1 MDFSLSSEQRLIFD
15 TAYEFG
21 QSSIAPFALEWERS
35 LIPKSILKEAGKLG
49 FASLYVDE
57 EDGGSGLSRFGFLYA
72 QGFRASRIIREFK
85 GKLTSFLEL
94 FALVAFP
101 WSRGPLRVRCS

>member
-1 MDFSLSSEQRLIFD
+1 MVQGCAS
-15 TAYEFG
+15 
-21 QSSIAPFALEWERS
+21 
-35 LIPKSILKEAGKLG
+35 LG
-49 FASLYVDE
+49 FYT
-57 EDGGSGLSRFGFLYA
+57 R
-72 QGFRASRIIREFK
+72 RAFEPRAYFAKFK